1 MTVTFTITRA
11 RLPLIG
17 LLALVLAVA
26 STGAVLT
33 ARSVAGGAQ
42 AEHGHGS
49 VPNGPLTA
57 GQGIRTSFGAVAVE
71 YAVRLTGLTSKDL
84 AGMTHGVKNYV
95 PPGSSQVQV
104 AVTLAN
110 QLDKTHAY
118 SPGQFRLI
126 AGTRERPS
134 ADAKRLTPT
143 GATFKPGTLQPDAAI
158 EGTVSFVVPNKGAH
172 LWVEFKDPAKKRPM
186 LVELGRPA
194 VTRRGAGSSAASQ
207 VNTPTPPTTF
217 DGSSPQHADGAGH

>member
-1 MTVTFTITRA
+1 VTVTFTITRA
-11 RLPLIG
+11 RLPLLI

-26 STGAVLT
+26 STGAVLA
-33 ARSVAGGAQ
+33 ARSVGGSES
-42 AEHGHGS
+42 EHGHAP

-57 GQGIRTSFGAVAVE
+57 AQGIPTSFGAVAVE

-84 AGMTHGVKNYV
+84 AGMTHGIQNYV
-95 PPGSSQVQV
+95 PPESAQVQV

-110 QLDKTHAY
+110 QLERTQAY

-126 AGTRERPS
+126 AGTKERPS

-158 EGTVSFVVPNKGAH
+158 EGTVSFVVPSKRAH
-172 LWVEFKDPAKKRPM
+172 LWVEFRDPGRKRPL
-186 LVELGRPA
+186 LVELGRPT
-194 VTRRGAGSSAASQ
+194 VTRPGAAGRPQ
-207 VNTPTPPTTF
+207 PKTPAPPTTF
-217 DGSSPQHADGAGH
+217 DGTSPRHADGAGH